1 MNQFKN
7 LDIRIAKNLIGDID
21 YVDNDFIVLDD
32 LSKFNIP
39 NDSPIRLGA
48 FTISLCLNGHITTD
62 INMIRYDV
70 QPGDMVITLPKD
82 IIEHKD
88 VSSDIRG
95 IFFIVSQRFIE
106 EAFPKIGEILPIFL
120 YIQKYPK
127 IELTANQCFNIQ
139 VYRDKMISSILQALI
154 YYIAGLLINSD
165 KREKK
170 ERKEELLSKFIQ
182 LIIKHY
188 KENRTLD
195 FYAEKLFISTKYM
208 SDIIKKTSGLTAHD
222 WIDRYT
228 ILEAKILLRSTN
240 KTIQE
245 ISNELNFPN
254 HSFFSKYFKHHM
266 GMTPKAYRLSS

>member
-139 VYRDKMISSILQALI
+139 QFYDFFIQRLKDQSVYRDKMISSILQALI

-195 FYAEKLFISTKYM
+195 FYAEKLFISPQ
-208 SDIIKKTSGLTAHD
+208 I
-222 WIDRYT
+222 R
-228 ILEAKILLRSTN
+228 N
-240 KTIQE
+240 
-245 ISNELNFPN
+245 
-254 HSFFSKYFKHHM
+254 
-266 GMTPKAYRLSS
+266 

>member
-1 MNQFKN
+1 
-7 LDIRIAKNLIGDID
+7 
-21 YVDNDFIVLDD
+21 
-32 LSKFNIP
+32 
-39 NDSPIRLGA
+39 
-48 FTISLCLNGHITTD
+48 
-62 INMIRYDV
+62 MIRYDV

-139 VYRDKMISSILQALI
+139 QFYDFFIQRLKDQSVYRDKMISSILQALI
-154 YYIAGLLINSD
+154 YYISGLLINSD

-182 LIIKHY
+182 PIIKHY

-266 GMTPKAYRLSS
+266 GMTPKAYRQS